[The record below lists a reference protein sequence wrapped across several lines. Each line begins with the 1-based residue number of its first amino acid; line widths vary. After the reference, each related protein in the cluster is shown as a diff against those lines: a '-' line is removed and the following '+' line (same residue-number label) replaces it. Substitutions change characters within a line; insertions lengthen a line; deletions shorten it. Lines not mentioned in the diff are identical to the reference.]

1 MISETEIDDSFL
13 IGNFLIDGF
22 STPYR
27 SDRDFKVGGIIL
39 FLREDIPSSLLATEN
54 KPIEGLYVEFSLW
67 NDKWL
72 TNCFYNPHTNITS
85 THIDKLSESL
95 DLFSADYE
103 KMILL
108 GGFNVEGNNNYM
120 KSFCENMA

>member
-22 STPYR
+22 STPYH

-39 FLREDIPSSLLATEN
+39 FLREDIPSNLLATEN
-54 KPIEGLYVEFSLW
+54 KPIEGLYVELSLW

-72 TNCFYNPHTNITS
+72 TNCFYNPHTNTTS

-108 GGFNVEGNNNYM
+108 GDFNVEGNNNYM